1 MCLLETLGSE
11 VEYKNRQS
19 LVFKID
25 LDFLKLHN
33 GNKEVF
39 SVQENISR
47 ILYKRC
53 NNS

>member
-33 GNKEVF
+33 GNKEFFF
-39 SVQENISR
+39 SLRE
-47 ILYKRC
+47 YKQ
-53 NNS
+53 NFV